1 VITRA
6 RQLHPVIIL
15 DVSLIIIGRIWPYV
29 SLNKSFQDKNLP
41 RYCNC
46 FFKMTRDGAKIINA
60 EFHLAPVVQKM
71 ENTIHQ
77 INRKPA
83 DEFQQNKPCYPLDS
97 DLSGE

>member
-1 VITRA
+1 
-6 RQLHPVIIL
+6 
-15 DVSLIIIGRIWPYV
+15 
-29 SLNKSFQDKNLP
+29 
-41 RYCNC
+41 
-46 FFKMTRDGAKIINA
+46 MTRDGAKIINA

-71 ENTIHQ
+71 ENAIHQ